1 MQSII
6 SFFQIAGIT
15 GDSVVL
21 VFLAI
26 ILLLSMKLMLHGEFK
41 ENNAIIDKK
50 FDAIDK
56 KFDKVYE
63 KFDAIDNKFD
73 KKFDKVY
80 EKFDAIDNKFDN
92 VNKKSDDTNQ
102 KFENING
109 KVSKVEGEL
118 STLFVLVKEK
128 GFLKS
133 QSPLQL
139 SDEGEKFKEKIHA
152 DVIFERNKRK
162 LINYMKF
169 PYSNDYEIQED
180 AFYFISQEDFEKLEK
195 KELDEIKQAA
205 YQEGQTLGETLMV
218 FKVLLRDYSIQK
230 IEKTTKFTS

>member
-50 FDAIDK
+50 FD
-56 KFDKVYE
+56 KVYE
-63 KFDAIDNKFD
+63 KFDAIDNKFDAIDNKFDKKFDGID

-162 LINYMKF
+162 L
-169 PYSNDYEIQED
+169 
-180 AFYFISQEDFEKLEK
+180 
-195 KELDEIKQAA
+195 
-205 YQEGQTLGETLMV
+205 
-218 FKVLLRDYSIQK
+218 
-230 IEKTTKFTS
+230 KTI